1 MVQAVQRI
9 GSQAKLR
16 LERARARSAFVDVV
30 VRTFKSYSADDCGF
44 YAASLTYYAFFSIFP
59 LLLFS
64 ASILGYITFLS
75 PDLREDIL
83 SAGLDAFPLLDS
95 VLTPS
100 TLDTIQDQRGSL
112 ALIAA
117 VLALYSG
124 SGGIVALEHAF
135 NRISGVQEEPGFI
148 PKRLRSLGWLALL
161 GLSALISVGLG
172 AVASFAGGLFG
183 DVGLANEMTSLL
195 GHVIGF
201 AVGVWIF
208 VSAFKFLPKPN
219 RSWREVLPGA
229 LLAAAGFELLKIAG
243 TWYLERGAATRE
255 ATFGAFAAAAGLLV
269 VAYLLAQVT
278 LLSFELNQVLGERR
292 RLRKTTT
299 EPEGGTDG

>member
-16 LERARARSAFVDVV
+16 LERARARFGFVDVV
-30 VRTFKSYSADDCGF
+30 VRTFKRYSADDCGF

-64 ASILGYITFLS
+64 AAVLGYITFLS
-75 PDLREDIL
+75 PNLREDIL
-83 SAGLDAFPLLDS
+83 NAGLDAFPLLDS
-95 VLTPS
+95 VLSPS
-100 TLDTIQDQRGSL
+100 TLDTIQEQRGSL

-124 SGGIVALEHAF
+124 SGGIVALQHAM
-135 NRISGVQEEPGFI
+135 NRISGVTEEPAFV
-148 PKRLRSLGWLALL
+148 PKRLRSLGWLGLL
-161 GLSALISVGLG
+161 GVSALVSVGLG

-183 DVGLANEMTSLL
+183 DVGLANEMTALI
-195 GHVIGF
+195 GHLVGF

-208 VSAFKFLPKPN
+208 LSAFKYLPKPT

-229 LLAAAGFELLKIAG
+229 LLAAAAFEVLKLAG

-292 RLRKTTT
+292 RLRQSTS
-299 EPEGGTDG
+299 EPEGGTGG